1 MQLIETGFSG
11 VYLVKSNLLAD
22 QRGSFLKLWQEDLF
36 AASLPDTKIREIYT
50 SRSQR
55 GAVRGLHFQVPPHEH
70 DKLIF
75 CLHGKIFDVCVD
87 LRRSSATY
95 GKHFTTELTDNSGLG
110 VLVPRGFAHGLQ
122 ALTEDA
128 LIVNA
133 LSGTYVPNAER
144 GIAWDS
150 CGIAWPIAEP
160 LLSEKDKAQPRLADL
175 ESPFA

>member
-1 MQLIETGFSG
+1 MQLVETEFSG
-11 VYLVKSNLLAD
+11 VHLLQSKLLKD

-36 AASLPDTKIREIYT
+36 AAALPHTKIREIYT
-50 SRSQR
+50 SRSLR

-95 GKHFTTELTDNSGLG
+95 GKHFTVELGDEFGLG

-122 ALTEDA
+122 ALTDGA

-133 LSGTYVPNAER
+133 LSAEYAPSAER

-150 CGIAWPIAEP
+150 CGIHWPIADP
-160 LLSEKDKAQPRLADL
+160 LLSDKDKAQPRLADFK
-175 ESPFA
+175 SPFV